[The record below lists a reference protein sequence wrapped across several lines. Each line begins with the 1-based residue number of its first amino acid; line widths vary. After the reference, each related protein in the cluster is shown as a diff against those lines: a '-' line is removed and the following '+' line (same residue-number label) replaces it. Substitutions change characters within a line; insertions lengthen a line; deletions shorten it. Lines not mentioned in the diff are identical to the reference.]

1 MATTTASKTSK
12 PASKGPAVKKPK
24 AKEPDI
30 FVWESKN
37 KKGQTVK
44 GEMKGASIAIVK
56 AELRKQG
63 HLNPKIKKRPKPLF
77 GGAGKA
83 VQPADIAVFVRQMAT
98 MMKAGVPLVQ
108 SFELVA
114 DGLENPTMR
123 KMVLDIRDEVSGG
136 GSFGGALRKHPK
148 HFDELFCSLVES
160 GEQSGTLETMLDR
173 VATYKEKTEALKK
186 KIKKALTYPIAVL
199 CVAFV
204 VTGILLVKVV
214 PVFAETFQS
223 FGANL
228 PAFTLFVLGL
238 SKSAQ
243 AHWWKILGVAVISG
257 IAFTKSKENSQTFAD
272 AVDRLTLKVP
282 IVGAIVNEAVV
293 ARIAR
298 TLSTTFSA
306 GVPLVDALDSVSGAA
321 GNAVYR
327 DAVKQVRDDVTSGT
341 QINVAFRSAGVFPT
355 LLIQMAA
362 IGEESGALDTM
373 LEKVATHYESE
384 VDNKV
389 DNLTALLEPMI
400 MSVLGILVGGLMV
413 AMYMPIFQLGSV
425 V

>member
-1 MATTTASKTSK
+1 MATTTTAKK
-12 PASKGPAVKKPK
+12 PAAKPAVKKPK
-24 AKEPDI
+24 VKEPDI
-30 FVWESKN
+30 FLWEFKN
-37 KKGQTVK
+37 PKGQVVR
-44 GEMKGASIAIVK
+44 GEVK
-56 AELRKQG
+56 AQTLTDAKAQVRKLG
-63 HLNPKIKKRPKPLF
+63 YTNPKIKKKPKPLF

-83 VQPADIAVFVRQMAT
+83 IQPADIAVFTRQLAT

-114 DGLENPTMR
+114 DGLENPNM
-123 KMVLDIRDEVSGG
+123 KKIVLGVRDEVSGG
-136 GSFGGALRKHPK
+136 GSFGGALRKYPK
-148 HFDELFCSLVES
+148 YFDDLFCSLVES
-160 GEQSGTLETMLDR
+160 GEQSGSLETMLDR

-214 PVFAETFQS
+214 PVFAETFSS

-228 PAFTLFVLGL
+228 PAFTLFVLHL
-238 SKSAQ
+238 SETAQ
-243 AHWWKILGVAVISG
+243 EYWFIVLSVAIAAF
-257 IAFTKSKENSQTFAD
+257 IAFSKAKENSPRFSD
-272 AVDRLTLKVP
+272 AVDRFSLKLPV
-282 IVGAIVNEAVV
+282 VGAIVNEAVV
-293 ARIAR
+293 ARMAR

-306 GVPLVDALDSVSGAA
+306 GVPLVEALDSVAGAA
-321 GNAVYR
+321 GNALYR
-327 DAVKQVRDDVTSGT
+327 DAIRRVRDDVTGGT
-341 QINVAFRSAGVFPT
+341 MINVAFRSAGIFPT
-355 LLIQMAA
+355 LLIQMCA

-373 LEKVATHYESE
+373 LEKVATHYEAE

>member
-1 MATTTASKTSK
+1 MATTTINKAKT
-12 PASKGPAVKKPK
+12 PAKSAAAKKPK
-24 AKEPDI
+24 VTEPDVY
-30 FVWESKN
+30 FWQGKN
-37 KKGQTVK
+37 AKGQVVK
-44 GEMKGASIAIVK
+44 GEVK
-56 AELRKQG
+56 ARSLTEAKALVRKLGQ
-63 HLNPKIKKRPKPLF
+63 NNAKVKKKPVPLF
-77 GGAGKA
+77 GGSKA
-83 VQPADIAVFVRQMAT
+83 VTPQDIAIFVRQMAT

-114 DGLENPTMR
+114 DGLENQNMR
-123 KMVLDIRDEVSGG
+123 KMVLAVRDEVSGG

-186 KIKKALTYPIAVL
+186 KIKKALTYPIAVVS
-199 CVAFV
+199 VAFI

-214 PVFAETFQS
+214 PVFAETFSS

-228 PAFTLFVLGL
+228 PAFTLFVLNL
-238 SKSAQ
+238 SELAQ
-243 AHWWKILGVAVISG
+243 AHWWKIVGAAALFGFS
-257 IAFTKSKENSQTFAD
+257 FSKARERSKKFSDWVD
-272 AVDRLTLKVP
+272 ALTLKVP
-282 IVGAIVNEAVV
+282 IVGMIVNEAVI

-306 GVPLVDALDSVSGAA
+306 GVPLVEALDSVSGAA

-327 DAVKQVRDDVTSGT
+327 DAVRRVRDDVTGGT
-341 QINVAFRSAGVFPT
+341 MINVALRSAGVFPI

-362 IGEESGALDTM
+362 IGEESGSLDTM
-373 LEKVATHYESE
+373 LDKVATHYEAE

-400 MSVLGILVGGLMV
+400 MSVLGIMVGGLMV

>member
-1 MATTTASKTSK
+1 MATATTTKK
-12 PASKGPAVKKPK
+12 PAAKTAVKKPK
-24 AKEPDI
+24 VKEPDI
-30 FVWESKN
+30 YLWEFKN
-37 KKGQTVK
+37 PKGIVTK
-44 GEMKGASIAIVK
+44 GELK
-56 AELRKQG
+56 AQTLTEAKAQLRKQG
-63 HLNPKIKKRPKPLF
+63 YSNPKIKKKPKPLF

-83 VQPADIAVFVRQMAT
+83 IQPADIAVFTRQLAT

-114 DGLENPTMR
+114 DGLENPNMR
-123 KMVLDIRDEVSGG
+123 KIVIGVRDEVSGG
-136 GSFGGALRKHPK
+136 GSFGGALRKYPK
-148 HFDELFCSLVES
+148 YFDDLFCSLVES
-160 GEQSGTLETMLDR
+160 GEQSGSLETMLDR

-186 KIKKALTYPIAVL
+186 KIKKAMTYPIAVL
-199 CVAFV
+199 CVAFI

-214 PVFAETFQS
+214 PVFAETFSS

-228 PAFTLFVLGL
+228 PAFTLFVLHL
-238 SKSAQ
+238 SEVAQ
-243 AHWWKILGVAVISG
+243 EYWFIALSVAIVAF
-257 IAFTKSKENSQTFAD
+257 IAFSKAKENSPAFSD
-272 AVDRLTLKVP
+272 AVDRFSLKVP
-282 IVGAIVNEAVV
+282 IVGMIINEAVV
-293 ARIAR
+293 ARMAR

-306 GVPLVDALDSVSGAA
+306 GVPLVEALDSVSGAA
-321 GNAVYR
+321 GNALYR
-327 DAVKQVRDDVTSGT
+327 DAIRRVRDDVTGGT
-341 QINVAFRSAGVFPT
+341 MINVAFRSAGIFPT
-355 LLIQMAA
+355 LLIQMCA

-373 LEKVATHYESE
+373 LDKVATHYEAE

>member
-1 MATTTASKTSK
+1 MATTTANKNAK
-12 PASKGPAVKKPK
+12 PATKAVAKKPK
-24 AKEPDI
+24 VKEPDLY
-30 FVWESKN
+30 FWEGKN
-37 KKGQTVK
+37 QKGQVVRGEIKAHSLVDVK
-44 GEMKGASIAIVK
+44 NQ
-56 AELRKQG
+56 LRKQG
-63 HLNPKIKKRPKPLF
+63 QLKPKIKKKSKPLF
-77 GGAGKA
+77 GGGKA
-83 VQPADIAVFVRQMAT
+83 VTPQDLAVFVRQMAT

-114 DGLENPTMR
+114 DGLENETMR
-123 KMVLDIRDEVSGG
+123 KMVLSIRDDVSGG
-136 GSFGGALRKHPK
+136 GSFGAALRRYPK

-199 CVAFV
+199 VVAFV
-204 VTGILLVKVV
+204 VTGLLLVKVV
-214 PVFAETFQS
+214 PVFAETFAS

-228 PAFTLFVLGL
+228 PAFTLFVLNL
-238 SKSAQ
+238 SKLAT
-243 AHWWKILGVAVISG
+243 AHWWKIAGGAVIGS
-257 IAFTKSKENSQTFAD
+257 IAFSKAKENSPAFAD
-272 AVDRLTLKVP
+272 AVDRFTLKVP
-282 IVGAIVNEAVV
+282 VVGMIVNEAVV

-306 GVPLVDALDSVSGAA
+306 GVPLVEALDSVSGAA

-327 DAVKQVRDDVTSGT
+327 DAVKRVRDDVTGGT
-341 QINVAFRSAGVFPT
+341 MINVAFRSAGVFPT
-355 LLIQMAA
+355 LLIQMCA

-373 LEKVATHYESE
+373 LDKVATHYEGE

-400 MSVLGILVGGLMV
+400 MSVLGILVGGLMI
-413 AMYMPIFQLGSV
+413 AMYMPIFQLGAV

>member
-1 MATTTASKTSK
+1 MATTTTNKNAKAAPK
-12 PASKGPAVKKPK
+12 KAAPKKPK
-24 AKEPDI
+24 VKEPDI
-30 FVWESKN
+30 YFWQGKN
-37 KKGQTVK
+37 QKGQLVRGEIK
-44 GEMKGASIAIVK
+44 GQSLIDVK
-56 AELRKQG
+56 AQLRKQG
-63 HLNPKIKKRPKPLF
+63 QLNPKIKKKPKPLL

-83 VQPADIAVFVRQMAT
+83 VQPQDVAVFVRQMAT

-114 DGLENPTMR
+114 DGLENQSMR
-123 KMVLDIRDEVSGG
+123 KMVLSIRDDVAAG
-136 GSFGGALRKHPK
+136 GSFGSGLRKFPK
-148 HFDELFCSLVES
+148 FFDELFCSLVES

-199 CVAFV
+199 VVAFV

-214 PVFAETFQS
+214 PVFAETFSS
-223 FGANL
+223 FGAEL
-228 PAFTLFVLGL
+228 PAFTQFVLNL
-238 SKSAQ
+238 STLAQ
-243 AHWWKILGVAVISG
+243 AHWWKIVVVVAG
-257 IAFTKSKENSQTFAD
+257 AGFAFSKAKETSQTFAD
-272 AVDRLTLKVP
+272 SVDRFSLKVP
-282 IVGAIVNEAVV
+282 IVGSIVNEAVI

-306 GVPLVDALDSVSGAA
+306 GVPLVEALDSVSGAA
-321 GNAVYR
+321 GNALYR
-327 DAVKQVRDDVTSGT
+327 DAIKRVRDDVTGGT
-341 QINVAFRSAGVFPT
+341 MINVAFRSVGIFPT
-355 LLIQMAA
+355 LLVQMTA

-373 LEKVATHYESE
+373 LDKVATHFEAE

-400 MSVLGILVGGLMV
+400 MSILGILVGGLMV
-413 AMYMPIFQLGSV
+413 AMYMPIFQLGAV

>member
-1 MATTTASKTSK
+1 MATTTATKSTK
-12 PASKGPAVKKPK
+12 PAAGKPVVKKPK
-24 AKEPDI
+24 VKEPDLYL
-30 FVWESKN
+30 WEGKN
-37 KKGQTVK
+37 QKGTKIK
-44 GEMKGASIAIVK
+44 GEIKGNSLAEVK
-56 AELRKQG
+56 AQLRKQG
-63 HLNPKIKKRPKPLF
+63 QANPKIRKKPKPLF
-77 GGAGKA
+77 NSAKSIT
-83 VQPADIAVFVRQMAT
+83 PADLAVFVRQMAT

-108 SFELVA
+108 SFDLVA
-114 DGLENPTMR
+114 DGLENPSMK
-123 KMVLDIRDEVSGG
+123 KMVLNVRDEVSGG

-148 HFDELFCSLVES
+148 HFDELFCALVES

-214 PVFAETFQS
+214 PVFAETFAS

-243 AHWWKILGVAVISG
+243 AHWWKILGGAVIGG
-257 IAFTKSKENSQTFAD
+257 ISFSKARESSKTFSD
-272 AVDRLTLKVP
+272 LVDRYTLKVP
-282 IVGAIVNEAVV
+282 IVGDIVNEAVV

-306 GVPLVDALDSVSGAA
+306 GVPLVDALESVSGAA

-327 DAVKQVRDDVTSGT
+327 DAVKQVRDDVIGGT
-341 QINVAFRSAGVFPT
+341 MINVAFRSAGVFPT
-355 LLIQMAA
+355 LLIQMAS

-373 LEKVATHYESE
+373 LEKVATHYEAE

-389 DNLTALLEPMI
+389 DNLTSLLEPLI

>member
-1 MATTTASKTSK
+1 MATTTVKKNTK
-12 PASKGPAVKKPK
+12 PAPKVAAKKPK
-24 AKEPDI
+24 VKEPDI
-30 FVWESKN
+30 FFWEGKN
-37 KKGQTVK
+37 QKGQITK
-44 GEMKGASIAIVK
+44 GEIK
-56 AELRKQG
+56 AKSLAEAKTQLRKQG
-63 HLNPKIKKRPKPLF
+63 QNNPKIKKKSKPLF
-77 GGAGKA
+77 GGGKA
-83 VQPADIAVFVRQMAT
+83 VEPSDIAVFVRQMAT

-114 DGLENPTMR
+114 DGLENENMR
-123 KMVLDIRDEVSGG
+123 KMVLSIRDDVSGG
-136 GSFGGALRKHPK
+136 GSFGSGLRRFPK
-148 HFDELFCSLVES
+148 YFDELFCSLVES

-199 CVAFV
+199 AVSFV

-214 PVFAETFQS
+214 PVFAETFAS

-228 PAFTLFVLGL
+228 PAFTLFVLNL
-238 SKSAQ
+238 SKMAT
-243 AHWWKILGVAVISG
+243 AHWWKIAGVVIVAA
-257 IAFTKSKENSQTFAD
+257 IAFSKAKETSQTFAD
-272 AVDRLTLKVP
+272 AVDRITLKIPV
-282 IVGAIVNEAVV
+282 VGMIVNEAVI
-293 ARIAR
+293 ARISR

-306 GVPLVDALDSVSGAA
+306 GVPLVEALDSVSGAA

-327 DAVKQVRDDVTSGT
+327 DAVKRVRDDVTGGT
-341 QINVAFRSAGVFPT
+341 MINVALRSVGVFPT
-355 LLIQMAA
+355 LLIQMCA

-373 LEKVATHYESE
+373 LDKVATHYEAE

-413 AMYMPIFQLGSV
+413 AMYMPIFQLGAV

>member
-1 MATTTASKTSK
+1 MATATTTKK
-12 PASKGPAVKKPK
+12 PAAKPAVKKPK
-24 AKEPDI
+24 VKEPDI
-30 FVWESKN
+30 FLWEFKN
-37 KKGQTVK
+37 PKGQMVR
-44 GEMKGASIAIVK
+44 GEVK
-56 AELRKQG
+56 AQTLTDAKAQIRKLG
-63 HLNPKIKKRPKPLF
+63 YSNPKIKKKPKPLF

-83 VQPADIAVFVRQMAT
+83 IQPADIAVFTRQLAT

-114 DGLENPTMR
+114 DGLENPNM
-123 KMVLDIRDEVSGG
+123 KKIVLGVRDEVSGG
-136 GSFGGALRKHPK
+136 GSFGGALRKYPK
-148 HFDELFCSLVES
+148 YFDDLFCSLVES
-160 GEQSGTLETMLDR
+160 GEQSGSLETMLDR

-199 CVAFV
+199 CVAFI

-214 PVFAETFQS
+214 PVFAETFSS

-228 PAFTLFVLGL
+228 PAFTLFVLHL
-238 SKSAQ
+238 SELAQKYWFILLSA
-243 AHWWKILGVAVISG
+243 AVAAF
-257 IAFTKSKENSQTFAD
+257 IAFSKAKENSPRFSD
-272 AVDRLTLKVP
+272 AVDRFSLKIP
-282 IVGAIVNEAVV
+282 IVGMIINEAVV
-293 ARIAR
+293 ARMAR

-306 GVPLVDALDSVSGAA
+306 GVPLVEALDSVSGAA
-321 GNAVYR
+321 GNALYR
-327 DAVKQVRDDVTSGT
+327 DAIKRVRDEVTGGT
-341 QINVAFRSAGVFPT
+341 MINVAFRSAGIFPT
-355 LLIQMAA
+355 LLIQMCA

-373 LEKVATHYESE
+373 LDKVATHYEAE

-413 AMYMPIFQLGSV
+413 AMYMPIFQIGSV